1 MAADQG
7 EFIELVC
14 PRCGAPLKGQGEQF
28 TCQHCGARLLLRRS
42 NQASGGKPR
51 DVVVNGVTLVPFAY
65 YDPQASLEAFS
76 ILIPKGWE
84 VRGGVEWVPTR
95 AAAPTNLALQLLSP
109 DGVTAI
115 EGFPTRYFTWTP
127 NPMLMVTQPVGSL
140 YFGNEVQQPVPA
152 RDAMRAF
159 FLPRVRRF
167 PDLSIVSETPAPDML
182 QLVMKNPPP
191 PTQGAQYSND
201 SLRVRVQ
208 YTQNQQTVAEEF
220 FGIAEYTRVGMPGMF
235 GVMESV
241 FWSLGY
247 LSSYRSNAQH
257 IDEYSDLYR
266 AVVTSAKVNP
276 AWAAFVQQISSG
288 LVNNTIRGINQIGEL
303 SRQIS
308 RNNDQIREMNMR
320 GWQERSAVYDRINER
335 FDEHIR
341 GVDPYFDPNTGSSVE
356 LPAGYTHAWSTAL
369 GEYIVSDDPN
379 FNPNINSTQNWT
391 PLEPQK

>member
-1 MAADQG
+1 MSTGQDD
-7 EFIELVC
+7 FIELVC
-14 PRCGAPLKGQGEQF
+14 PRCGAPLKGRGEQF
-28 TCQHCGARLLLRRS
+28 NCQHCGARLLLRRS
-42 NQASGGKPR
+42 KESTGRRSAGLA
-51 DVVVNGVTLVPFAY
+51 VNGVTLVPFVY
-65 YDPQASLEAFS
+65 YDPQASMEAFS
-76 ILIPKGWE
+76 ILVPQGWE
-84 VRGGVEWVPTR
+84 VKGGVEWVPTR
-95 AAAPTNLALQLLSP
+95 AAAPTNLGLQLLSP

-115 EGFPTRYFTWTP
+115 EGFPTQYFTWTP
-127 NPMLMVTQPVGSL
+127 NPMMMVATPRGSL

-152 RDAMRAF
+152 RDAMRAY

-167 PDLSIVSETPAPDML
+167 PDLAILSESPALDLL
-182 QLVMKNPPP
+182 QVVLKNPPQ

-208 YTQNQQTVAEEF
+208 YTLNQQLVAEEF
-220 FGIAEYTRVGMPGMF
+220 FGVAEYTRVGMPVMF

-247 LSSYRSNAQH
+247 LSSYRTNAQQ
-257 IDEYSDLYR
+257 IDEFIDLYR
-266 AVVTSAKVNP
+266 AVVSSVKVNP

-308 RNNDQIREMNMR
+308 RNNDQIREMTMR

-356 LPAGYTHAWSTAL
+356 LPSGYTHAWSTSL

-379 FNPNINSTQNWT
+379 FNPNINSTKNWT